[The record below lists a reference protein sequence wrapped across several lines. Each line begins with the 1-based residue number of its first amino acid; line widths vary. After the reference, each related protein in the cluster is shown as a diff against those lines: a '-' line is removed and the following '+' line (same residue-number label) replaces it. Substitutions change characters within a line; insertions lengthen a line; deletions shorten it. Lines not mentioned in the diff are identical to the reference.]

1 MDGRELL
8 WELRGIETYP
18 VKWDT
23 EPRRVSASSLGSMF
37 NSPSSAETFPDFSFR
52 ASDTNTLLNFA
63 PVQWTSST
71 HQVGVSEVK
80 TCRVRRRWGVGFLC
94 CMLLCC
100 MLWIKMM
107 VWINMNTASV
117 RVFVTKSWF
126 LWEVV
131 DAHQTHFHAN
141 NRENMSCFVT
151 NPHVSVCLL
160 SSQHTMDPARQKR
173 KEEISKSLA
182 FIQWDL
188 VFFIIIGGR
197 IESETSSGL
206 EWLISL
212 TNCLFFSLSCALGLL
227 WLIRTLRATRYK
239 LSLQTQCY
247 VCLLSLHSALFMI
260 SSHWVISCC
269 FLVMFHA

>member
-188 VFFIIIGGR
+188 FFIIIIWGR

-212 TNCLFFSLSCALGLL
+212 
-227 WLIRTLRATRYK
+227 IYK
-239 LSLQTQCY
+239 LPLLLFVLCSRSSLAYPDPEGYQVQAVITNT
-247 VCLLSLHSALFMI
+247 VLCLSPVSCPFTLHCLWSPVTG
-260 SSHWVISCC
+260 S
-269 FLVMFHA
+269 